1 MENKSHGKIII
12 SVLVALLVFLC
23 TAGGLYYAKV
33 YQPSIKQATQE
44 STRVAQQDSAPQKAG
59 ERILLAEIK
68 ESGLALY
75 KDGDYIILS
84 QDGQETEYSDWA
96 SDFTSKTPTLY
107 YEDINNDGAKEIL
120 ITAYEN
126 TDETYNKSL
135 NGLYVISA
143 SGEAGNRTYDVRYT
157 NSQIWSDYFGK
168 YVTLFL
174 NQPDASPDLVQF
186 AMSYKNLP
194 IEYDPQTGYANKQQ
208 KSSPNSKVWY
218 ATVPKAN
225 GKNCTLYKMATA
237 PCVIELDKETHMPRV
252 FTDIYAVY
260 SEFEQPQYL
269 GRLYTQITLSTD
281 GKLTIASRSVGF
293 SPNNE
298 FAAEDPRK

>member
-33 YQPSIKQATQE
+33 YQPSIKQSTQE

-96 SDFTSKTPTLY
+96 SNFTSKTPTLY

-143 SGEAGNRTYDVRYT
+143 SGEAGNRTYDVHYT

-174 NQPDASPDLVQF
+174 
-186 AMSYKNLP
+186 
-194 IEYDPQTGYANKQQ
+194 
-208 KSSPNSKVWY
+208 
-218 ATVPKAN
+218 
-225 GKNCTLYKMATA
+225 
-237 PCVIELDKETHMPRV
+237 
-252 FTDIYAVY
+252 
-260 SEFEQPQYL
+260 
-269 GRLYTQITLSTD
+269 
-281 GKLTIASRSVGF
+281 
-293 SPNNE
+293 
-298 FAAEDPRK
+298 